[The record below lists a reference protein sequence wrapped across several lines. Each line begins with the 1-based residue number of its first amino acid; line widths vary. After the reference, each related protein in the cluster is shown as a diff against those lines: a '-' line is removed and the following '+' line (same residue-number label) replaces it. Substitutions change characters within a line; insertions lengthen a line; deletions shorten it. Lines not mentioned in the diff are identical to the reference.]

1 MVRAMQLEGLKWD
14 RDGLVTVVV
23 QDALSGEIRMLAH
36 ANSEAVQS
44 TLDSGFAH
52 FFSRSRQ
59 KLWRKGESSGHF
71 LHVKQVWV
79 DCDGDALIYLVTPD
93 GPSCHTL
100 RETCF
105 FTRAASSDGALQLAE
120 DPKAHAQSILPALF
134 RELVERRDAS
144 TTKSYTRSL
153 LDAGVAKISAKVEE
167 EAEEFTRAL
176 QSEDDS
182 RVISEAAD
190 VMYHVMV
197 GLLARGVSL
206 KDVEAELARRSGTSG
221 LDEKAARGKSA

>member
-1 MVRAMQLEGLKWD
+1 MELQGLKYD
-14 RDGLVTVVV
+14 RDGLLTVVV

-36 ANSEAVQS
+36 ANAEAVQS
-44 TLDSGFAH
+44 TLETGYAH

-59 KLWRKGESSGHF
+59 KLWRKGESSGHN
-71 LHVKQVWV
+71 LHVKQVWA
-79 DCDGDALIYLVTPD
+79 DCDGDALIYLVSPD

-105 FTRAASSDGALQLAE
+105 FTRVTGTAAVELHE
-120 DPKAHAQSILPALF
+120 DPQRHAVSALPQLWQ
-134 RELVERRDAS
+134 ELVQRRDAS
-144 TTKSYTRSL
+144 ATNSYTRSL
-153 LDAGVAKISAKVEE
+153 LDAGVAKIGAKVEE
-167 EAEEFTRAL
+167 EGEELSRAL

-190 VMYHVMV
+190 VMYHVLV

-206 KDVEAELARRSGTSG
+206 RDVEAELARRSGTSG
-221 LDEKAARGKSA
+221 LAEKAARAPKTE